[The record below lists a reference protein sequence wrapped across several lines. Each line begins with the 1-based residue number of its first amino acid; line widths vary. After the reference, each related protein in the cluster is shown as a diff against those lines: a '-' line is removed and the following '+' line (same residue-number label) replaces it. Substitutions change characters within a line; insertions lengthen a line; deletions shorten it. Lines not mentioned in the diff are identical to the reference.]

1 LFVTSRKSPCG
12 GGGALAAL
20 SLLAVVLFLAGCP
33 QTTDDPTYTVWTD
46 SVSYAEFSSQVGT
59 LNDGYYV
66 RAEMTNAQFSQMASS
81 LTDEYRHDWT
91 ESQIYD
97 WFIGRGFGSAE
108 ANQEK
113 SWLVTI
119 NHGFI
124 ASRTGSVVYLLV
136 K

>member
-1 LFVTSRKSPCG
+1 MKRLVVRNQPQTSLR
-12 GGGALAAL
+12 GALAAL
-20 SLLAVVLFLAGCP
+20 ALLAAVLFLAGCP

-91 ESQIYD
+91 E
-97 WFIGRGFGSAE
+97 R
-108 ANQEK
+108 
-113 SWLVTI
+113 
-119 NHGFI
+119 
-124 ASRTGSVVYLLV
+124 VYWPRLRQR
-136 K
+136 